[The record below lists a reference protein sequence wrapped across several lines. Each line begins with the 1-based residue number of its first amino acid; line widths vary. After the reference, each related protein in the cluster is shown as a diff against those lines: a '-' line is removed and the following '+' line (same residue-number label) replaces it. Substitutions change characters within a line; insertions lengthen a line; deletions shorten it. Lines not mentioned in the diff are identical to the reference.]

1 MYMEGGKVENSNYPL
16 SELIKYPN
24 ISNELIECLKST
36 FPNKL
41 PLKQISEFELGVLI
55 GQQRVIDQLKIE
67 KEYQEKE

>member
-16 SELIKYPN
+16 SELITYPN
-24 ISNELIECLKST
+24 ISDKLIECLEST